1 MSPAELPEFDDD
13 LRWFGAQMGAQQ
25 LFGDRQVVA
34 MLLPHLAGK
43 TMADLTPA
51 EVQELLA
58 AAARSF
64 PNRDDE
70 ED

>member
-1 MSPAELPEFDDD
+1 MSQPELPEFDDD

-43 TMADLTPA
+43 TMAELTPA
-51 EVQELLA
+51 EVQELLT

-64 PNRDDE
+64 PVRDD
-70 ED
+70 DDD

>member
-1 MSPAELPEFDDD
+1 MSELPEFDDD

-43 TMADLTPA
+43 TMAELTPT
-51 EVQELLA
+51 EVQALLQA
-58 AAARSF
+58 AAQSF
-64 PNRDDE
+64 PMRDE
-70 ED
+70 EEDD